1 MQHIMLLYTEPQVFS
16 IYIYIYIYI
25 HTHPEPQ
32 DAYTTCITYLGFLEG
47 FFSSAATAMGGEL
60 VVC

>member
-16 IYIYIYIYI
+16 IYIYI